1 MTASHTCSD
10 RRPYIVLTS
19 ARLEQAM
26 KDERD
31 KFEGVTTMV
40 NYYVKAQ
47 KQLAEGGVCLMC
59 KQACNPNMVTRA
71 KYDMPNPA
79 SCANLMC
86 KPHVR
91 AGVQPAGAAG
101 DRREAAVA
109 AGDDRLAV
117 RQARVRGA
125 GGVAQRAG
133 ARLLPAQPLI
143 MVYPSPTMAYLNPNT
158 GYPNPL
164 LW

>member
-47 KQLAEGGVCLMC
+47 KQLAE
-59 KQACNPNMVTRA
+59 
-71 KYDMPNPA
+71 
-79 SCANLMC
+79 
-86 KPHVR
+86 
-91 AGVQPAGAAG
+91 
-101 DRREAAVA
+101 EVA
-109 AGDDRLAV
+109 AKTGRVEGQVTADIRLVGRMEDVAL
-117 RQARVRGA
+117 QP
-125 GGVAQRAG
+125 GGEH
-133 ARLLPAQPLI
+133 
-143 MVYPSPTMAYLNPNT
+143 
-158 GYPNPL
+158 
-164 LW
+164 